1 MMKIFAGVWISIF
14 ILLGIALGV
23 YMVTPSA
30 PKTTHP
36 TFTQHQQLELR
47 VERLEKIVGLKG
59 KEARKEGL
67 QNKVK

>member
-1 MMKIFAGVWISIF
+1 MWKGLHVGWALVLTITTYIIFCTPFSNTPKI
-14 ILLGIALGV
+14 
-23 YMVTPSA
+23 
-30 PKTTHP
+30 THP

-67 QNKVK
+67 QFKIK

>member
-1 MMKIFAGVWISIF
+1 MKTFWIFWVTAFFICG
-14 ILLGIALGV
+14 ILLGLD
-23 YMVTPSA
+23 VTSSTK
-30 PKTTHP
+30 PKITYP

-59 KEARKEGL
+59 EEMRKEGL

>member
-1 MMKIFAGVWISIF
+1 MKKYIFFWIVFIVLCGV
-14 ILLGIALGV
+14 ILGKYVA
-23 YMVTPSA
+23 TPTT

-59 KEARKEGL
+59 EEARKEGL
-67 QNKVK
+67 QFKIK

>member
-1 MMKIFAGVWISIF
+1 MKTVFCLWLIVLGMIGFFLVWF
-14 ILLGIALGV
+14 V
-23 YMVTPSA
+23 VTPN
-30 PKTTHP
+30 KVKITHP

-59 KEARKEGL
+59 EEMRKEGL

>member
-1 MMKIFAGVWISIF
+1 MIYK
-14 ILLGIALGV
+14 ALGV
-23 YMVTPSA
+23 CWLILIVVGAFSLVKLAIPTTP
-30 PKTTHP
+30 KITHP

-59 KEARKEGL
+59 EERRKEGL